1 MRPRRGAAASGAAR
15 FQWEAGLTRLAE
27 PASPAVKRARL
38 RIVQAVHDELR
49 RRVGLT
55 FTTAQLVEVYDGAP
69 GWYLDL
75 AARVAPREPDA
86 WEPAA
91 ALDGAFA
98 TYARQA
104 SDARL

>member
-1 MRPRRGAAASGAAR
+1 MSPRPRDAAIAAAR
-15 FQWEAGLTRLAE
+15 FQWEDGLTRLAE

-75 AARVAPREPDA
+75 AARVVRREPDA

>member
-1 MRPRRGAAASGAAR
+1 VSPRPWEAAVAAAR
-15 FQWEAGLTRLAE
+15 FQWEDGLTRLAE
-27 PASPAVKRARL
+27 PASPAVRRARA

-55 FTTAQLVEVYDGAP
+55 FTTAELVRVYDKGSS
-69 GWYLDL
+69 WYLDL
-75 AARVAPREPDA
+75 AARVAPREPEA

-104 SDARL
+104 SDAHL